1 MVYRCGQVTWLRCS
15 PVAAA
20 GPVTPLTGL
29 HRRHTTARSMPQR
42 SVRRLAAGG
51 IFQVPM
57 ASHIGDQEGG
67 EATMATYRLADILK
81 SISDLSDDE
90 IERMN
95 ESEAWQWIR
104 TNTSAGERGDETQG
118 DCEHR

>member
-1 MVYRCGQVTWLRCS
+1 M
-15 PVAAA
+15 
-20 GPVTPLTGL
+20 
-29 HRRHTTARSMPQR
+29 
-42 SVRRLAAGG
+42 
-51 IFQVPM
+51 
-57 ASHIGDQEGG
+57 GDQEGG

-104 TNTSAGERGDETQG
+104 TNASAGERGDETQG

>member
-1 MVYRCGQVTWLRCS
+1 
-15 PVAAA
+15 
-20 GPVTPLTGL
+20 
-29 HRRHTTARSMPQR
+29 
-42 SVRRLAAGG
+42 
-51 IFQVPM
+51 
-57 ASHIGDQEGG
+57 
-67 EATMATYRLADILK
+67 MATYRLADILK

-104 TNTSAGERGDETQG
+104 ANASAGERGDEAPG